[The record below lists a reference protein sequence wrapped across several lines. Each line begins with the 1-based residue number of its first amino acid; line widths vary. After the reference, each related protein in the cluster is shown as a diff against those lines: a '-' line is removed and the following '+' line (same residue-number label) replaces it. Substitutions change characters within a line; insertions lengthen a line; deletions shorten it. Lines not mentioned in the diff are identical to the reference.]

1 MVAIIPA
8 SAQREVK
15 SRSVCTNVR
24 PMAVSGDR
32 GESSVT
38 SMYSSPYTA
47 DELSKNA

>member
-32 GESSVT
+32 GESSAT
-38 SMYSSPYTA
+38 SMYSVKMH
-47 DELSKNA
+47 DKEQGQL